1 MTIRQMQIAD
11 YPLLYDLWLSVPGMG
26 LNTLDDS
33 EEGVARFLA
42 RNPETCFVAEEN
54 GQLIGCIMSG
64 HDGRR
69 GYIYHTCVHPHHS
82 RKGIGRMLS
91 DAALDALHGCGI
103 HKVALVVF
111 SDNTTGNAF
120 WERMDFTTR
129 EDLVYRNRALSEM
142 QKINT

>member
-11 YPLLYDLWLSVPGMG
+11 YPLLYDLWFSVPGMG

-33 EEGVARFLA
+33 KEGVARFLA

-54 GQLIGCIMSG
+54 GQVIGCIMSG

-69 GYIYHTCVHPHHS
+69 GYIYHTCVHPHHR
-82 RKGIGRMLS
+82 RKGIGRMLT

>member
-11 YPLLYDLWLSVPGMG
+11 YPQLYDLWLSVLGMG

-54 GQLIGCIMSG
+54 GQVIGCIMSG

-69 GYIYHTCVHPHHS
+69 GYIYHTCVHPHHR
-82 RKGIGRMLS
+82 RKGIGRMLT

-120 WERMDFTTR
+120 WERMDFTAR
-129 EDLVYRNRALSEM
+129 EDLVYRNRAISEM

>member
-11 YPLLYDLWLSVPGMG
+11 YPLLYDLWFSVPGMG

-54 GQLIGCIMSG
+54 GQVIGCIMSG

-69 GYIYHTCVHPHHS
+69 GYIYHTCVHPHHR
-82 RKGIGRMLS
+82 RKGIGRMLT

-120 WERMDFTTR
+120 WERMDFTAR

-142 QKINT
+142 LKINT

>member
-1 MTIRQMQIAD
+1 
-11 YPLLYDLWLSVPGMG
+11 
-26 LNTLDDS
+26 
-33 EEGVARFLA
+33 
-42 RNPETCFVAEEN
+42 PETCFVAEEN

-69 GYIYHTCVHPHHS
+69 GYIYHTCVHPDHR
-82 RKGIGRMLS
+82 RKGIGRMLT
-91 DAALDALHGCGI
+91 DAALDALRGCRI

-120 WERMDFTTR
+120 WERMDFTAR